1 MRWDLSDRPAY
12 LLGVGTAALHAREQ
26 GIDAISVIEFGVAA
40 GHGLLILEREAA
52 QIEAETGVRIHV
64 YGFDA
69 GGGLP
74 DTSGDHRDHPDY
86 WVPGDFPMDVAALR
100 AKLTRAELVI
110 GDVRAT
116 LNRFR
121 PAAPVGFA
129 AVDVDLWSSTV
140 PCLEWLARVP
150 RLTRLPLYFDDIMP
164 YIAHSQA
171 GELLAI
177 HEFNRQH
184 SRTLLIE
191 PWRGVTH
198 DRPFPEHPYLQQMYV
213 LHDLRAISASAV
225 DRDARRTVYA

>member
-140 PCLEWLARVP
+140 PCLEWLARVSTPHSTAVVLRRHHALHRAQPGWRTP
-150 RLTRLPLYFDDIMP
+150 RHTRIQSTAFAD
-164 YIAHSQA
+164 
-171 GELLAI
+171 
-177 HEFNRQH
+177 
-184 SRTLLIE
+184 
-191 PWRGVTH
+191 
-198 DRPFPEHPYLQQMYV
+198 
-213 LHDLRAISASAV
+213 AV
-225 DRDARRTVYA
+225 D